1 MFCPGKVMP
10 CFDQPDLKSNM
21 TLIVYT
27 HEMWQA
33 ASVADI
39 EGVSHMVSAEVK
51 EAFKEESWLLDFV
64 QRDLEYDVKRV

>member
-1 MFCPGKVMP
+1 MP

-33 ASVADI
+33 ASVSAIQGID
-39 EGVSHMVSAEVK
+39 HMIGEHTIAAYNSEHWML
-51 EAFKEESWLLDFV
+51 EFV
-64 QRDLEYDVKRV
+64 